1 MTSLGILPIMIV
13 FTIAVP
19 VFMILYNRIGK

>member
-1 MTSLGILPIMIV
+1 MTSFGILPVMIV
-13 FTIAVP
+13 FAIAVP